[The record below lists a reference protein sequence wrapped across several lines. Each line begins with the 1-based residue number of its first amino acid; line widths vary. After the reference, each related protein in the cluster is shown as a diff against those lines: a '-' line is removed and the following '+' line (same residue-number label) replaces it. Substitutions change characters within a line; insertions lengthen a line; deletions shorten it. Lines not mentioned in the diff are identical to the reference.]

1 MTACFWQYVSHLAS
15 SCQVTVF
22 TSWLMNVV
30 FFYLLTNCSCGS
42 KQSGNYLDGAA
53 PDGVMGLGPG
63 EISVPSL
70 LAKSG
75 FVPHSFSLCFG
86 KSNSGTIFFGD
97 KGPENQRRSSFVS
110 LDGN

>member
-1 MTACFWQYVSHLAS
+1 MTVYFWQYDCRLAA
-15 SCQVTVF
+15 SCHVTVF

-30 FFYLLTNCSCGS
+30 FFYVITYCSCGS
-42 KQSGNYLDGAA
+42 KQSGNYLSGAA

-75 FVPHSFSLCFG
+75 FVPRSFSLCFG

-110 LDGN
+110 LDEN

>member
-1 MTACFWQYVSHLAS
+1 MISGLAA

-30 FFYLLTNCSCGS
+30 FLYLLTNCSCGS
-42 KQSGNYLDGAA
+42 KQSGTYLDGAA

-63 EISVPSL
+63 EISVPSS

-75 FVPHSFSLCFG
+75 FVSRSFSLCFG

-97 KGPENQRRSSFVS
+97 QGPENQRQSSFVS
-110 LDGN
+110 LDGK